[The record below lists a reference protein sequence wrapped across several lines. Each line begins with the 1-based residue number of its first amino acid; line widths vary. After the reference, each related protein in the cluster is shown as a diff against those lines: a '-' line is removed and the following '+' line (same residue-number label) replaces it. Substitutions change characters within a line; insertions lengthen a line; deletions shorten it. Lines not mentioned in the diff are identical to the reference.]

1 MLLSTFPSQLPTESE
16 ITRLREVFV
25 DCSSG
30 HVFLNQL
37 QIYPST
43 QERTAAPLSFAIACL
58 ASVHCRHAEAE
69 ARDLFLASRGL
80 GGALMEIDNA
90 ESRSP
95 DLLVAVMTMMI
106 LVRHP
111 DIWDK
116 SGQTLCTATTIARRM
131 RFHNPKRSAS
141 LPGRSLTVWSGPL
154 MHCLWLINIIQA
166 IHFDLSAMLFTSQE
180 LCTPMPT
187 SSFNFQDVYRVL
199 LSGNQPVCP
208 VPLGPSGSLKSE
220 DGLLLLMALLSDLLY
235 LRQSFEQVSSP
246 TTKIGYNPFVPF
258 TPHMEQE
265 SMESRLSLALETWYT
280 WFKADVSSEVLAL
293 YYYSRMC
300 LYYDRLLALQSFAGY
315 GGHGSSASLP
325 KGMSITDEAFREAW
339 RVLDN
344 AAARTQPAWADR
356 LCPIW
361 LPSVVFHAGLVVWAH
376 HVLHND
382 VSHRHAE
389 RGSVRVLQ
397 AFKV

>member
-37 QIYPST
+37 QIYAST

-116 SGQTLCTATTIARRM
+116 SGQTLCTATT
-131 RFHNPKRSAS
+131 
-141 LPGRSLTVWSGPL
+141 
-154 MHCLWLINIIQA
+154 A